1 MIRII
6 GIGSPFGDDAAGLEV
21 ARRMEAAPP
30 HGCEV
35 VAADRPGAALID
47 LFDGAGAVILIDAVR
62 SGSSP
67 GTIHDLD
74 LDDIDCLGAAL
85 VSSHDFGVA
94 AAVALAMKLGRA
106 PAHGRV
112 LGIEASPGGGAGLD
126 AISPP
131 VSAAI
136 EPAIARARLWATRLS
151 ASFGSGAAAPRR
163 SRSRLARRQG
173 PDDTDGLD

>member
-1 MIRII
+1 M
-6 GIGSPFGDDAAGLEV
+6 AASGQFHWRGGGGEAV
-21 ARRMEAAPP
+21 EAAAPR
-30 HGCEV
+30 GCEV

-47 LFDGAGAVILIDAVR
+47 LMDGAGAVILIDAVR
-62 SGSSP
+62 SGASP

-74 LDDIDCLGAAL
+74 LGDIDSLGAAL

-94 AAVALAMKLGRA
+94 AAVALARKLGRA

-112 LGIEASPGGGAGLD
+112 LGIEASPGAGAGLD

-136 EPAIARARLWATRLS
+136 EPVIARARDWA
-151 ASFGSGAAAPRR
+151 A
-163 SRSRLARRQG
+163 RLAHRARG
-173 PDDTDGLD
+173 